1 MSAVWMRARHEL
13 RRRWRALVGLA
24 LIAGIGSGAAIA
36 AVEGARRT
44 VSAYPRFRA
53 STNAFD
59 VLIGTNG
66 NKINAIQVIEL
77 TSAES
82 LPEITEWSLTDAATA
97 SVTGPSGVTETF
109 PDLFAVASPDGRIGT
124 TLNAVRILSGR
135 RAVPSRTDEAVLSTF
150 EAERLGASVGST
162 LTLTFAKSR
171 VAVRVVGIG
180 IAAGTVDP
188 AAGGY
193 IPLLLLTP
201 AFYEAHP
208 ADADRAGPTLAVR
221 LRGGIA
227 AVPKLTKDVAKIN
240 SDLNATITAGEQTA
254 AVRRT
259 AVFQAVGLLLFGG
272 LALLTVLAIFTQL
285 LARQIFL
292 EGVEQDALRALGMS
306 RAQLFGLSMLRVGLV
321 AAGAAVAGVLIAV
334 VASPLFPIGFMHQLE
349 VSPGIRLDMVALALG
364 AAGTILLILLAGL
377 YPAWRS
383 SSTQRSAR
391 TAPSRTNTAANALAA
406 ASFPPTAVAGVRLA
420 LEPGRGATAVPVRTT
435 LIGTALALAALTASL
450 GFGASLRRLVS
461 TPRLSGWNFDAL
473 VISDDGRA
481 TGEKLRSLGLVSS
494 YATGDNPDILV
505 RGLLV
510 NALAFEPGS
519 FGPSIIAGRR
529 PRGTNEIALG
539 TKTLRKL
546 HLSIGNTVPVSF
558 IGGPNNEPF
567 PAVQMRIVGT
577 VVNPQFFFSQSAGGD
592 SAAVSE
598 EIIDSASI
606 PDHPPGGAAAY
617 VRFAPGISVGRG
629 VERVRQSI
637 TGNLFILRRSASS
650 DLANLQRI
658 SSLPNVL
665 GALLAV
671 VAAGTLAH
679 TLISSVRRRRRDLAI
694 LRTLGFVRGQ
704 VRMTVVWQATTT
716 VLIALAV
723 GLPLGAIAGRWAWG
737 LFVDQLGYV
746 RLSIVPL
753 IAVLLTIPAAIILS
767 NIISSI
773 PARAAART
781 QPALVL
787 RAE

>member
-1 MSAVWMRARHEL
+1 M
-13 RRRWRALVGLA
+13 
-24 LIAGIGSGAAIA
+24 
-36 AVEGARRT
+36 
-44 VSAYPRFRA
+44 
-53 STNAFD
+53 
-59 VLIGTNG
+59 
-66 NKINAIQVIEL
+66 
-77 TSAES
+77 
-82 LPEITEWSLTDAATA
+82 
-97 SVTGPSGVTETF
+97 
-109 PDLFAVASPDGRIGT
+109 
-124 TLNAVRILSGR
+124 
-135 RAVPSRTDEAVLSTF
+135 
-150 EAERLGASVGST
+150 
-162 LTLTFAKSR
+162 
-171 VAVRVVGIG
+171 
-180 IAAGTVDP
+180 
-188 AAGGY
+188 
-193 IPLLLLTP
+193 
-201 AFYEAHP
+201 
-208 ADADRAGPTLAVR
+208 
-221 LRGGIA
+221 
-227 AVPKLTKDVAKIN
+227 
-240 SDLNATITAGEQTA
+240 
-254 AVRRT
+254 
-259 AVFQAVGLLLFGG
+259 
-272 LALLTVLAIFTQL
+272 
-285 LARQIFL
+285 
-292 EGVEQDALRALGMS
+292 
-306 RAQLFGLSMLRVGLV
+306 
-321 AAGAAVAGVLIAV
+321 
-334 VASPLFPIGFMHQLE
+334 
-349 VSPGIRLDMVALALG
+349 
-364 AAGTILLILLAGL
+364 
-377 YPAWRS
+377 
-383 SSTQRSAR
+383 
-391 TAPSRTNTAANALAA
+391 
-406 ASFPPTAVAGVRLA
+406 RLA

-665 GALLAV
+665 GA
-671 VAAGTLAH
+671 H
-679 TLISSVRRRRRDLAI
+679 TLISSVRRRRCDLAI

-704 VRMTVVWQATTT
+704 VRMTVVWQATTI
-716 VLIALAV
+716 VLIALAI

-753 IAVLLTIPAAIILS
+753 IAILLTIPAAIILS

>member
-1 MSAVWMRARHEL
+1 M
-13 RRRWRALVGLA
+13 
-24 LIAGIGSGAAIA
+24 
-36 AVEGARRT
+36 
-44 VSAYPRFRA
+44 
-53 STNAFD
+53 
-59 VLIGTNG
+59 
-66 NKINAIQVIEL
+66 
-77 TSAES
+77 
-82 LPEITEWSLTDAATA
+82 
-97 SVTGPSGVTETF
+97 
-109 PDLFAVASPDGRIGT
+109 
-124 TLNAVRILSGR
+124 
-135 RAVPSRTDEAVLSTF
+135 
-150 EAERLGASVGST
+150 
-162 LTLTFAKSR
+162 
-171 VAVRVVGIG
+171 
-180 IAAGTVDP
+180 
-188 AAGGY
+188 
-193 IPLLLLTP
+193 
-201 AFYEAHP
+201 
-208 ADADRAGPTLAVR
+208 
-221 LRGGIA
+221 
-227 AVPKLTKDVAKIN
+227 
-240 SDLNATITAGEQTA
+240 
-254 AVRRT
+254 
-259 AVFQAVGLLLFGG
+259 
-272 LALLTVLAIFTQL
+272 
-285 LARQIFL
+285 
-292 EGVEQDALRALGMS
+292 
-306 RAQLFGLSMLRVGLV
+306 
-321 AAGAAVAGVLIAV
+321 
-334 VASPLFPIGFMHQLE
+334 
-349 VSPGIRLDMVALALG
+349 
-364 AAGTILLILLAGL
+364 
-377 YPAWRS
+377 
-383 SSTQRSAR
+383 
-391 TAPSRTNTAANALAA
+391 
-406 ASFPPTAVAGVRLA
+406 RLA
-420 LEPGRGATAVPVRTT
+420 LEPGHGATAVPVRTT

-598 EIIDSASI
+598 EIIDNANI

-671 VAAGTLAH
+671 VAAATAPAPSKLDM
-679 TLISSVRRRRRDLAI
+679 ISSVRRRRRDLAI

-704 VRMTVVWQATTT
+704 VRMTVVWQATTI
-716 VLIALAV
+716 VLIALAI

-753 IAVLLTIPAAIILS
+753 IAILLTIPAAIILS